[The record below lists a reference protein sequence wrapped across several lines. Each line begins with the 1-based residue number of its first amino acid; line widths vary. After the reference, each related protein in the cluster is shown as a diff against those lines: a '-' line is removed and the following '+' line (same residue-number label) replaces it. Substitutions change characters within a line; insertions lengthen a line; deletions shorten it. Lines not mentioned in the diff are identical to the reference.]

1 MSINRQAIEE
11 FVQKNTRTVLLT
23 SGGVFIFLFIVLKN
37 FSELNLMN
45 LRLVNIDSYI
55 SKSEVI
61 EKYTPNQI
69 YESVRDELNDTN
81 KELGVFK
88 YEVSKKYISLDVHN
102 SLKKELKASSK
113 ELESANNTIN
123 KLKSEIYQSHLQ
135 HCNKFALERDNV
147 IVKQINNNNEIHKK
161 LKIHKEYGYRNKSE
175 KEIELD
181 LRSVEEKKRYLEL
194 LNVQY
199 EQLISAHSKCLEN
212 GLALI
217 KDN

>member
-23 SGGVFIFLFIVLKN
+23 SGGVFIFIVLKN

-102 SLKKELKASSK
+102 SLKKELKASNK

-123 KLKSEIYQSHLQ
+123 KIKPEIYQSHLQ
-135 HCNKFALERDNV
+135 NCNKFALERDTV
-147 IVKQINNNNEIHKK
+147 IVEQINNNNEIHKK
-161 LKIHKEYGYRNKSE
+161 LKIHKEYGYRKKSE

-181 LRSVEEKKRYLEL
+181 LRSVEEKKRYSEL

-217 KDN
+217 KDD